1 MIRATQKIGEI
12 YVEAVEEH
20 VHFSCLE
27 CGTKKNIIL
36 GLHEESNVKPSE
48 FALQCHEN
56 DEQRFYKVYMTH
68 ASCIQLQ

>member
-1 MIRATQKIGEI
+1 MGVI

-36 GLHEESNVKPSE
+36 SLHEESNVKPSE
-48 FALQCHEN
+48 FALQCSTTEP
-56 DEQRFYKVYMTH
+56 QR
-68 ASCIQLQ
+68 L

>member
-27 CGTKKNIIL
+27 CGTKKNIML
-36 GLHEESNVKPSE
+36 SLHEVSNVKPSE
-48 FALQCHEN
+48 FALQCSTTEL
-56 DEQRFYKVYMTH
+56 QR
-68 ASCIQLQ
+68 L